1 MAKPGKQTS
10 LSSKKNVCL
19 KICISGRDLKNRH
32 NTFALCHKKTMPP
45 GIEETKMA
53 KSSLYT
59 VGARMKKETILRID
73 KHIKETETRSELIN
87 KAVIHYLNS
96 LENEQER
103 SKTNREYILKDT
115 ELIEQLSE
123 LILKKLQNET
133 FTITKK

>member
-1 MAKPGKQTS
+1 MSVPKSAIATA
-10 LSSKKNVCL
+10 
-19 KICISGRDLKNRH
+19 ISRNRH

-53 KSSLYT
+53 KTALYT
-59 VGARMKKETILRID
+59 VGARMSRETVQRID
-73 KHIKETETRSELIN
+73 KNKKEKETRSELIN

-96 LENEQER
+96 LENEQET

>member
-1 MAKPGKQTS
+1 
-10 LSSKKNVCL
+10 
-19 KICISGRDLKNRH
+19 
-32 NTFALCHKKTMPP
+32 
-45 GIEETKMA
+45 MA

-59 VGARMKKETILRID
+59 VGARMKKETIQRID

-96 LENEQER
+96 LENEQET

-123 LILKKLQNET
+123 LVLKKLQNET